1 MSEWKGTEL
10 LSLKNGESM
19 VDQQESR
26 DRELLSELIDSLINQ
41 KLLAIRSS
49 Y

>member
-41 KLLAIRSS
+41 ELLAIRSS